1 MVPLERL
8 EQVMFLPVRNGSSHF
23 PNLSRI
29 KYYHAYHFF
38 LPNFDSWMIVTLYFL
53 VLYVPF
59 LIIKEMQVKYGNTG
73 V

>member
-1 MVPLERL
+1 ML
-8 EQVMFLPVRNGSSHF
+8 
-23 PNLSRI
+23 I
-29 KYYHAYHFF
+29 IFF
-38 LPNFDSWMIVTLYFL
+38 LPNFDSWMILTLYFL